1 MWALPPLPR
10 KGHDALTPLF
20 GDSDMKYIA
29 MFLLC
34 MVLAAPCFAGSCQD
48 MQEAVSGAIQERNN
62 RVSDSHDILMPDP
75 ETERDALSGCLGSVN
90 AIGDAFSLGV
100 TLPSMDQ
107 IVAGMIERVSRKPN
121 GTLSGCLGY
130 ITVTGKST
138 RLTIRSTTPS
148 TAWAA
153 TTLQG
158 LRHRW
163 GLCRQNYGKTSM
175 RTVIFSFRH
184 SVVVAGCGLC
194 R

>member
-1 MWALPPLPR
+1 MWGRCPHSPARGIMPLAP
-10 KGHDALTPLF
+10 H

-48 MQEAVSGAIQERNN
+48 MQDAVGGAIQERNG
-62 RVSDSHDILMPDP
+62 RVSDTHDILMPDP

-107 IVAGMIERVSRKPN
+107 IVAGMCSQVNPTS
-121 GTLSGCLGY
+121 
-130 ITVTGKST
+130 TGKST

-153 TTLQG
+153 TIPSRSTAPAG
-158 LRHRW
+158 IISSKLRGNSNESGVLSSHR
-163 GLCRQNYGKTSM
+163 
-175 RTVIFSFRH
+175 
-184 SVVVAGCGLC
+184 SVAAAGCGLC